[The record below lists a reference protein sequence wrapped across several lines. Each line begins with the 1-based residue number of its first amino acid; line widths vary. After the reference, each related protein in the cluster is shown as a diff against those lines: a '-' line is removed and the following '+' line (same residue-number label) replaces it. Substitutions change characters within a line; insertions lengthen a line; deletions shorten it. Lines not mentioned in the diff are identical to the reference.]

1 MSSKILAI
9 ADDATARRIYK
20 TAPPE
25 LVEILENS
33 YGKDFFSE
41 NIMDRIKSFEDACEY
56 NNTNPKASRFMVG
69 TRNQRYQE
77 RVAEITKALNEGW
90 VPNYSNSNEYKYTPY
105 FYLDNP
111 SGFRF
116 RATLCSHTVAH
127 SGSGSRFAFKS
138 DKLATYAGK
147 QFLKEYENWMTPESI
162 SEGCISN
169 MAPLRKKNT
178 GDIKAWEAYI
188 IPKINSFADACAE
201 VSENP
206 YDPKFN
212 EGTSDEIAYK
222 KYKVVCRALNGG
234 WVPDWANASQAKWYP
249 WMEYNSA
256 AAGFRFYDSF
266 YSITRALTGSG
277 SRVRLCS
284 DNIAK
289 HAGTKFEGLI
299 SDTLM

>member
-1 MSSKILAI
+1 MDKTVII
-9 ADDATARRIYK
+9 DDSTALRIYPGA
-20 TAPPE
+20 APE
-25 LVEILENS
+25 MQAILEKS
-33 YGKDFFSE
+33 FPTGFFSQD
-41 NIMDRIKSFEDACEY
+41 ITDRIKTFEDACEFT
-56 NNTNPKASRFMVG
+56 NTDPKASRFTVG

-77 RVAEITKALNEGW
+77 RVALITRALNEGW
-90 VPNYSNSNEYKYTPY
+90 LANYNDSSEYKYTPY
-105 FYLDNP
+105 FYLNSP
-111 SGFRF
+111 GFRVDG
-116 RATLCSHTVAH
+116 TLCTGTVAYA
-127 SGSGSRFAFKS
+127 GSGSRFAFKS

-147 QFLKEYENWMTPESI
+147 QFLKEYENWMTLESVADTCA
-162 SEGCISN
+162 SLGTSS
-169 MAPLRKKNT
+169 RQKFT
-178 GDIKAWEAYI
+178 GDVKAWEAYI

-212 EGTSDEIAYK
+212 EGTPDEIAYK

-234 WVPDWANASQAKWYP
+234 WVPDWANASQPKWYT

-256 AAGFRFYDSF
+256 AAGFRFF
-266 YSITRALTGSG
+266 GTLCTNTTAYSGSG
-277 SRVRLCS
+277 SRLRLCS

>member
-1 MSSKILAI
+1 MEKTLIV
-9 ADDATARRIYK
+9 DDATARKIYPGA
-20 TAPPE
+20 APE
-25 LVEILENS
+25 MKAILEKS
-33 YGKDFFSE
+33 FPKGFFSQD
-41 NIMDRIKSFEDACEY
+41 ITDRIKSFEDACEY

-116 RATLCSHTVAH
+116 YVTDFSSTGAFT
-127 SGSGSRFAFKS
+127 GSGSRFAFKS

-147 QFLKEYENWMTPESI
+147 QFIKEYENWMTPESI
-162 SEGCISN
+162 NEGCMSN
-169 MAPLRKKNT
+169 LAPLRQKNT

-212 EGTSDEIAYK
+212 EGTPDEIAYK
-222 KYKVVCRALNGG
+222 QYKVVCRALNGG

-256 AAGFRFYDSF
+256 AAGFRFYASYF
-266 YSITRALTGSG
+266 SHSLACAGAG